1 MKEEEEDEKQMEE
14 AVKERWNERIKRSLL
29 QKWMDYVV
37 GPVVG
42 AQM

>member
-1 MKEEEEDEKQMEE
+1 MKEEEGEEKQMGE
-14 AVKERWNERIKRSLL
+14 AVKERWNGRMKRSLL

-42 AQM
+42 AQV